1 MNFPFSQK
9 DIELKFVY
17 ETLTFFKTY
26 IIQTKLIGDL
36 MWLRC
41 KQAGVKKM
49 TLMIMSK
56 IN

>member
-9 DIELKFVY
+9 DIELKFLY
-17 ETLTFFKTY
+17 ATLTFFKTY

-49 TLMIMSK
+49 TLMITSK